1 MKPPRRVTQ
10 QDIARAAG
18 VNRATVS
25 LALRAHESIP
35 ASTRQRIEKIAKKL
49 GYQPDPMLSALAT
62 YRHGRRPAGFRGT
75 LGWLAHTTKEL
86 AWRDIPHF
94 ATYLAAACERAE
106 THGYRVEVIDLHDM
120 GINWQRAA
128 AVAKSRGID
137 GLLLCPQPH
146 AATNLEQF
154 PWKDFAAVTFG
165 YTMTRPKLH
174 RIASAQY
181 AATFRTMQELLA
193 RGYRRI
199 GFVFNHQHDE
209 RTNHHYLAGYLTARE
224 LHDPHANLPPCI
236 DDGNDPAQPVFWR
249 WFDRYKPDAIIAG
262 HPYFT
267 DTLRARNLH
276 APDDIGVACPGLSDP
291 AGPIAGVCEDNAQLG
306 RIAVDFLVSLLH
318 HGERGI
324 PAHPQQVLVEGLWT
338 PGRTLRPLP
347 ND

>member
-10 QDIARAAG
+10 QDIARAAK

-25 LALRAHESIP
+25 LALREHASIP
-35 ASTRQRIEKIAKKL
+35 VTTRARIQKLAKKL

-75 LGWLAHTTKEL
+75 LGWLAQTTKEL
-86 AWRDIPHF
+86 AWREIPHF
-94 ATYLAAACERAE
+94 ATYLTAACERAE
-106 THGYRVEVIDLHDM
+106 THGYRVEVIDLNDM

-137 GLLLCPQPH
+137 GILLCPQPH

-154 PWKDFAAVTFG
+154 PWQDFAAVTFG
-165 YTMTRPKLH
+165 YTMIKPKLH

-224 LHDPHANLPPCI
+224 LHDPHSDMPPCI
-236 DDGNDPAQPVFWR
+236 DDSHDPAQPGFWR
-249 WFDRYKPDAIIAG
+249 WFERYQPDAIITGDRHFEAV
-262 HPYFT
+262 
-267 DTLRARNLH
+267 LRTRKLR
-276 APDDIGVACPGLSDP
+276 APDDIGIACPGLADTS
-291 AGPIAGVCEDNAQLG
+291 GSMAGVCEDNHQLG
-306 RIAVDFLVSLLH
+306 LIAVDFLVSMMH
-318 HGERGI
+318 RGERGV
-324 PAHPQQVLVEGLWT
+324 PVHAQQVLVEGLWT
-338 PGRTLRPLP
+338 PGRTLRSLP

>member
-25 LALRAHESIP
+25 LALRAHASIP
-35 ASTRQRIEKIAKKL
+35 VTTRTRIEKLAKKL
-49 GYQPDPMLSALAT
+49 GYQPDPMLSALAS

-94 ATYLAAACERAE
+94 TTYLEAASTHAA

-146 AATNLEQF
+146 AATSLDQF
-154 PWKDFAAVTFG
+154 PWQDFSAVTFG
-165 YTMTRPKLH
+165 YTMIKPKLH

-181 AATFRTMQELLA
+181 AATFRTMQELFA

-224 LHDPHANLPPCI
+224 LHDPLANLPPCI
-236 DDGNDPAQPVFWR
+236 DDTHDPAQPVFWR
-249 WFDRYKPDAIIAG
+249 WFERHKPDAIVTG
-262 HPYFT
+262 DRGFLDLLKT
-267 DTLRARNLH
+267 RNLRA
-276 APDDIGVACPGLSDP
+276 PDNVGVACPGLSDLT
-291 AGPIAGVCEDNAQLG
+291 GPLAGVCEDNAQLG
-306 RIAVDFLVSLLH
+306 RIAVDYLVSMLH
-318 HGERGI
+318 RGERGV
-324 PAHPQQVLVEGLWT
+324 PAHPQQVLAEGIWT

-347 ND
+347 SD

>member
-25 LALRAHESIP
+25 LALRAHASIP
-35 ASTRQRIEKIAKKL
+35 VTTRTRIEKLAKKL

-75 LGWLAHTTKEL
+75 LGWLAHTTREL

-94 ATYLAAACERAE
+94 TTYLEAASAHAE

-146 AATNLEQF
+146 AATSLEQF
-154 PWKDFAAVTFG
+154 PWQDFSAVTFG
-165 YTMTRPKLH
+165 YTMVKPKLH

-181 AATFRTMQELLA
+181 AATFRAMQELFA

-199 GFVFNHQHDE
+199 GFVFGQQHDE

-224 LHDPHANLPPCI
+224 LHDPHANLPPFI
-236 DDGNDPAQPVFWR
+236 NETDDSMRSALWG
-249 WFDRYKPDAIIAG
+249 WFDRYKPDAIITG
-262 HPYFT
+262 DRHF
-267 DTLRARNLH
+267 DRVLKEHNLK
-276 APDDIGVACPGLSDP
+276 APDDIGLACPGLA
-291 AGPIAGVCEDNAQLG
+291 AGPGPMSGVCEDNAQLG
-306 RIAVDFLVSLLH
+306 RIAVDFLVSMIH
-318 HGERGI
+318 RGERGV
-324 PAHPQQVLVEGLWT
+324 PAHPQQVLVEGIWT

-347 ND
+347 TD